1 MSSTISPLTLSL
13 KNFRCWENK
22 TFTFQD
28 NGIILISGIS
38 GKGKST
44 ILNAILYVIT
54 GNVKNVT
61 TFGKEKSNM
70 EVVLSIQDLVIT
82 RGKNPT
88 RFTVKQGMRVYE
100 EDQAQHIINSYFGND
115 FKHISYIDQDNC
127 NSFVYLSP
135 EAKMTFL
142 RHLLLSAEP
151 IDDIKDKIKAKM
163 DACKKELATEE
174 ATLTTSLSF
183 LKTLQYKENVCKIG
197 KRHITIDNYTDT
209 IDTQRANLDTSKKNR
224 VKLVTKVDKLEK
236 DFKTYT
242 EQSARLT
249 KLVEIKDEL
258 DVYDI
263 NSLTDRRDEL
273 VKKKKNIEDHSKY
286 IEERKKYRQQCDEL
300 AHLKIKCDAF
310 HPDTFVDIA
319 LLEKM
324 LKHYQS
330 ICSLESQIG
339 EDKEEALTK
348 SSELLKTE
356 IAHIQRILD
365 QQHVYECPSCEAPLK
380 MNNGV
385 LIKVDAFIRE
395 NKENKENKEKEMT
408 TGDLVRKQQQL
419 DRVFKDLT
427 LLERATTEYNA
438 HFDALD
444 DLLKDT
450 PYNTETD
457 FAERIATLK
466 KEERAYTIAKDAYT
480 TLWQKVEAVKGSEEK
495 ENEKKEDSNTP
506 PDDGDDL
513 FMILE
518 KLASIN
524 QSIKRHDDLRQRLNA
539 IQTAGF
545 EMIDDPSDAMLDT
558 KQKIVEYEQKIDAY
572 TSSIDQLQEWKRVEE
587 ANQKFTEL
595 STAIQ
600 RYKDAKDYL
609 MEELKCCEKL
619 LYFVKDAETRSIH
632 QFIDSLNK
640 HAGLYIEDF
649 FPDEDIRVELVTN
662 KELKSGKDKLGL
674 FFDVSYKTIKGDID
688 FLSGGQRDRVNLAFT
703 LAFSELV
710 QNKMLLLDECISSLD
725 SETSDTVVDTLKEKY
740 KGKLVICVAHQVNTG
755 VFDTVLHV

>member
-1 MSSTISPLTLSL
+1 MSGVVTLSL

-44 ILNAILYVIT
+44 ILNAILFVIT
-54 GNVKNVT
+54 GNVKNVV
-61 TFGKEKSNM
+61 TFGKEKANM

-100 EDQAQHIINSYFGND
+100 EDQAQNIINSYFGCD
-115 FKHISYIDQDNC
+115 FKHISYIDQDNS

-142 RHLLLSAEP
+142 RHLLLSTEP

-163 DACKKELATEE
+163 DACKKELITEE
-174 ATLTTSLSF
+174 ATLATSLSF

-197 KRHITIDNYTDT
+197 KRNITVDNYTDT
-209 IDTQRANLDTSKKNR
+209 IETQRANLDTSKKNR
-224 VKLVTKVDKLEK
+224 VKLITKCSGLEK
-236 DFKTYT
+236 DFKMYT
-242 EQSARLT
+242 EQSSRLT
-249 KLVEIKDEL
+249 KLVEMKDEL
-258 DVYDI
+258 AVYDI
-263 NSLTDRRDEL
+263 DSLTDRRDEL
-273 VKKKKNIEDHSKY
+273 VDKKKKIENHSKY
-286 IEERKKYRQQCDEL
+286 IEERKIYLQQREEL
-300 AHLKIKCDAF
+300 AQLKIKLEAF
-310 HPDTFVDIA
+310 HPETYADIL

-356 IAHIQRILD
+356 ISHIQRVLD
-365 QQHVYECPSCEAPLK
+365 QQHVYECPSCQAPLK
-380 MNNGV
+380 MNNGA
-385 LIKVDAFIRE
+385 LIKVDAFIRD
-395 NKENKENKEKEMT
+395 NKDEKMSN
-408 TGDLVRKQQQL
+408 GDLVRKQQQL

-427 LLERATTEYNA
+427 LLERATTEYNS
-438 HFDALD
+438 HFDALE

-450 PYNTETD
+450 VYNTETD
-457 FAERIATLK
+457 FAERIGTLK
-466 KEERAYTIAKDAYT
+466 KEERAYTLALNAYT
-480 TLWQKVEAVKGSEEK
+480 TLSQKVDAFVESK
-495 ENEKKEDSNTP
+495 
-506 PDDGDDL
+506 DDKDDKDESDDDL
-513 FMILE
+513 FVILE
-518 KLASIN
+518 KLATIN
-524 QSIKRHDDLRQRLNA
+524 QSIKRYNELQQRVA
-539 IQTAGF
+539 VIQTAGL
-545 EMIDDPSDAMLDT
+545 ELIEDPSDAIVDT
-558 KQKIVEYEQKIDAY
+558 KQKIDEYEQKINVY
-572 TSSIDQLQEWKRVEE
+572 TTSIDQLQEWKRVDD

-595 STAIQ
+595 SSAIQ
-600 RYKDAKDYL
+600 RSKDAKEYL

-632 QFIDSLNK
+632 QFIDSLNR
-640 HAGLYIEDF
+640 HASLYIEDF

-740 KGKLVICVAHQVNTG
+740 KGKLVMCVAHQVNTG
-755 VFDTVLHV
+755 VFDQVVNV

>member
-1 MSSTISPLTLSL
+1 
-13 KNFRCWENK
+13 
-22 TFTFQD
+22 
-28 NGIILISGIS
+28 
-38 GKGKST
+38 
-44 ILNAILYVIT
+44 
-54 GNVKNVT
+54 
-61 TFGKEKSNM
+61 
-70 EVVLSIQDLVIT
+70 
-82 RGKNPT
+82 
-88 RFTVKQGMRVYE
+88 
-100 EDQAQHIINSYFGND
+100 
-115 FKHISYIDQDNC
+115 
-127 NSFVYLSP
+127 
-135 EAKMTFL
+135 
-142 RHLLLSAEP
+142 
-151 IDDIKDKIKAKM
+151 
-163 DACKKELATEE
+163 
-174 ATLTTSLSF
+174 
-183 LKTLQYKENVCKIG
+183 
-197 KRHITIDNYTDT
+197 
-209 IDTQRANLDTSKKNR
+209 
-224 VKLVTKVDKLEK
+224 
-236 DFKTYT
+236 
-242 EQSARLT
+242 
-249 KLVEIKDEL
+249 
-258 DVYDI
+258 
-263 NSLTDRRDEL
+263 
-273 VKKKKNIEDHSKY
+273 
-286 IEERKKYRQQCDEL
+286 
-300 AHLKIKCDAF
+300 
-310 HPDTFVDIA
+310 
-319 LLEKM
+319 
-324 LKHYQS
+324 
-330 ICSLESQIG
+330 
-339 EDKEEALTK
+339 
-348 SSELLKTE
+348 
-356 IAHIQRILD
+356 
-365 QQHVYECPSCEAPLK
+365 
-380 MNNGV
+380 
-385 LIKVDAFIRE
+385 
-395 NKENKENKEKEMT
+395 MT

-427 LLERATTEYNA
+427 LIERATTEYNA

-495 ENEKKEDSNTP
+495 ENEKKEDSNTS

-545 EMIDDPSDAMLDT
+545 EMIEDPSDAMLDT

-600 RYKDAKDYL
+600 RCKDAKDYL

-740 KGKLVICVAHQVNTG
+740 KGKLVICVAHQVNT
-755 VFDTVLHV
+755 VVYDTVLHV

>member
-1 MSSTISPLTLSL
+1 MSGGVLTLSL

-22 TFTFQD
+22 TFTFQN

-54 GNVKNVT
+54 GNVKNVV
-61 TFGKEKSNM
+61 TFGKEKANM

-88 RFTVKQGMRVYE
+88 RFSVKQGMRVYE
-100 EDQAQHIINSYFGND
+100 EDQAQHLINSYFGHD
-115 FKHISYIDQDNC
+115 FKHISYIDQDNS

-163 DACKKELATEE
+163 DACKKELTTQE
-174 ATLTTSLSF
+174 ATITTSLSF
-183 LKTLQYKENVCKIG
+183 LKTLQYNENVCKIG
-197 KRHITIDNYTDT
+197 KRHITVNNYTDT
-209 IDTQRANLDTSKKNR
+209 IETQRANLDTSKKNR
-224 VKLVTKVDKLEK
+224 VKLVTKCSGLEK

-258 DVYDI
+258 AVYDI
-263 NSLTDRRDEL
+263 DSLTDRRDEL
-273 VKKKKNIEDHSKY
+273 VDKKKNIEDHSKY
-286 IEERKKYRQQCDEL
+286 IEERKKYRQQCEEL
-300 AHLKIKCDAF
+300 AHLKIKRDAF

-324 LKHYQS
+324 LKHYQT

-339 EDKEEALTK
+339 EDKEDALTTL
-348 SSELLKTE
+348 SELLKTE
-356 IAHIQRILD
+356 ISHIQRVLD
-365 QQHVYECPSCEAPLK
+365 QQHVYECPSCQAPLK
-380 MNNGV
+380 MNNGA

-395 NKENKENKEKEMT
+395 KEKEMT
-408 TGDLVRKQQQL
+408 TGDLLRKQQQL

-438 HFDALD
+438 HFDALE

-466 KEERAYTIAKDAYT
+466 KEERAYTIALNAYT
-480 TLWQKVEAVKGSEEK
+480 TLLQKAEAYKGSK
-495 ENEKKEDSNTP
+495 ENKESEEESETP
-506 PDDGDDL
+506 HDDGDDL

-524 QSIKRHDDLRQRLNA
+524 QSIKRHNDLQQRVNA
-539 IQTAGF
+539 IQTAGLQLI
-545 EMIDDPSDAMLDT
+545 EDPSDDIVDT

-572 TSSIDQLQEWKRVEE
+572 TTSIDQLQEWKRVND

-600 RYKDAKDYL
+600 RSKDAKDYL

-649 FPDEDIRVELVTN
+649 FLDEDIRVELVTN

-755 VFDTVLHV
+755 VFDTVLNV

>member
-1 MSSTISPLTLSL
+1 MSAGGVLTLSL

-115 FKHISYIDQDNC
+115 FKHISYIDQDNS

-142 RHLLLSAEP
+142 RHLLLSTEP
-151 IDDIKDKIKAKM
+151 IDDIKDKIKTKM
-163 DACKKELATEE
+163 DACKKELVTQE

-183 LKTLQYKENVCKIG
+183 LKTLQYNENICKIG
-197 KRHITIDNYTDT
+197 KRHITVDNYMDT

-242 EQSARLT
+242 EQSSRLT

-263 NSLTDRRDEL
+263 DSLTYRRDEL
-273 VKKKKNIEDHSKY
+273 VEKKKNIEDYSKY

-310 HPDTFVDIA
+310 RSDTFVDIA
-319 LLEKM
+319 LLEKT
-324 LKHYQS
+324 LKHYQV

-348 SSELLKTE
+348 SSELLKSE
-356 IAHIQRILD
+356 ISHIQRVLD
-365 QQHVYECPSCEAPLK
+365 QQHVYECPSCQAPLK
-380 MNNGV
+380 INNGA

-395 NKENKENKEKEMT
+395 NKEKEKEMT
-408 TGDLVRKQQQL
+408 TGDLLRKQQQL

-438 HFDALD
+438 HFDALE

-480 TLWQKVEAVKGSEEK
+480 TLLQKVEATKGSK
-495 ENEKKEDSNTP
+495 ENKESEEESGDKDNT

-524 QSIKRHDDLRQRLNA
+524 QSIKRYNDLQQRLNA
-539 IQTAGF
+539 IQTAGL
-545 EMIDDPSDAMLDT
+545 ELIEDPSDAMVDT
-558 KQKIVEYEQKIDAY
+558 KQKIVEYEQKIDVY
-572 TSSIDQLQEWKRVEE
+572 TTSIDQLQDWKRVND

-600 RYKDAKDYL
+600 HCKDAKDYL

-619 LYFVKDAETRSIH
+619 LYFVKEAETRSIH

-740 KGKLVICVAHQVNTG
+740 KGKLVMCVAHQVNTG
-755 VFDTVLHV
+755 VFDTVLNV

>member
-1 MSSTISPLTLSL
+1 MSGGGVLTLSL

-28 NGIILISGIS
+28 NGIVLISGIS

-44 ILNAILYVIT
+44 LLNAILFVIT
-54 GNVKNVT
+54 GNVKNVV
-61 TFGKEKSNM
+61 TFGKEKANM

-88 RFTVKQGMRVYE
+88 RFTVKQGMRIYE
-100 EDQAQHIINSYFGND
+100 EDQAQHIINSYFGCD
-115 FKHISYIDQDNC
+115 FKHISYIDQDNS

-142 RHLLLSAEP
+142 RNLLLSAEP

-163 DACKKELATEE
+163 DACKKELITEE

-197 KRHITIDNYTDT
+197 KRNITVDNYMDT
-209 IDTQRANLDTSKKNR
+209 IETQRANLDTSKKNR
-224 VKLVTKVDKLEK
+224 VKLITKCYGLEK

-263 NSLTDRRDEL
+263 DSLTERRDEL
-273 VKKKKNIEDHSKY
+273 VDKKKNIENHSKY
-286 IEERKKYRQQCDEL
+286 IEERKTYLKQVEEL
-300 AHLKIKCDAF
+300 AQLKIKLEAF
-310 HPDTFVDIA
+310 HPETFADII

-339 EDKEEALTK
+339 EDKEETLTK
-348 SSELLKTE
+348 SSELLKSE
-356 IAHIQRILD
+356 ISHIQRVLD
-365 QQHVYECPSCEAPLK
+365 QQHVYECPSCQVPLK
-380 MNNGV
+380 MNNGI
-385 LIKVDAFIRE
+385 LKKVDAFV
-395 NKENKENKEKEMT
+395 KEIEQKELSI
-408 TGDLVRKQQQL
+408 GDLVRKQQQL

-427 LLERATTEYNA
+427 LLERATTEYNS
-438 HFDALD
+438 HFDALE

-450 PYNTETD
+450 IYNTETD

-466 KEERAYTIAKDAYT
+466 KEERAYTIALNSYT
-480 TLWQKVEAVKGSEEK
+480 TLSQKVDAFVSSEK
-495 ENEKKEDSNTP
+495 AENES
-506 PDDGDDL
+506 DGSDGSDESDDDL
-513 FMILE
+513 FVILE
-518 KLASIN
+518 KLATIN
-524 QSIKRHDDLRQRLNA
+524 QSIKRYNDLQQRVTA
-539 IQTAGF
+539 IQTVGF
-545 EMIDDPSDAMLDT
+545 EMIEDPSDAIVDT
-558 KQKIVEYEQKIDAY
+558 KQKIDEYEQKINVY
-572 TSSIDQLQEWKRVEE
+572 TTSIDQLQEWKRVDD

-595 STAIQ
+595 SSAIQ
-600 RYKDAKDYL
+600 RSKDAKEYL

-740 KGKLVICVAHQVNTG
+740 KGKLVMCVAHQVNTG
-755 VFDTVLHV
+755 VFDQVLNV

>member
-1 MSSTISPLTLSL
+1 MSGVVTLSL

-44 ILNAILYVIT
+44 ILNAILFVIT
-54 GNVKNVT
+54 GNVKNVV
-61 TFGKEKSNM
+61 TFGKEKANM

-100 EDQAQHIINSYFGND
+100 EDQAQNIINSYFGCD
-115 FKHISYIDQDNC
+115 FKHISYIDQDNS

-142 RHLLLSAEP
+142 RHLLLSTEP

-163 DACKKELATEE
+163 DACKKELITEE
-174 ATLTTSLSF
+174 ATLATSLSF

-197 KRHITIDNYTDT
+197 KRNITVDNYTDT
-209 IDTQRANLDTSKKNR
+209 IETQRANLDTSKKNR
-224 VKLVTKVDKLEK
+224 VKLITKCSGLEK
-236 DFKTYT
+236 DFKMYT
-242 EQSARLT
+242 EQSSRLT
-249 KLVEIKDEL
+249 KLVEMKDEL
-258 DVYDI
+258 AVYDI
-263 NSLTDRRDEL
+263 DSLTDRRDEL
-273 VKKKKNIEDHSKY
+273 VDKKKKIENHSKY
-286 IEERKKYRQQCDEL
+286 IEERKIYLQQREEL
-300 AHLKIKCDAF
+300 AQLKIKLEAF
-310 HPDTFVDIA
+310 HPETFADIL

-356 IAHIQRILD
+356 ITHIQRVLD
-365 QQHVYECPSCEAPLK
+365 QQHVYECPSCQAPLK
-380 MNNGV
+380 MNNGA
-385 LIKVDAFIRE
+385 LIKVDTFIRD
-395 NKENKENKEKEMT
+395 NKDIKDEKMSN
-408 TGDLVRKQQQL
+408 GDLVRKQQQL

-427 LLERATTEYNA
+427 LLERATTEYNS
-438 HFDALD
+438 HFDALE

-450 PYNTETD
+450 VYNTETD

-466 KEERAYTIAKDAYT
+466 KEERAYTIVLNAYT
-480 TLWQKVEAVKGSEEK
+480 TLSQKVDAFVESK
-495 ENEKKEDSNTP
+495 
-506 PDDGDDL
+506 DDKDESDESDESDDL
-513 FMILE
+513 FVILE
-518 KLASIN
+518 KLATIN
-524 QSIKRHDDLRQRLNA
+524 QSIKRYNELQQRVA
-539 IQTAGF
+539 VIQTAGL
-545 EMIDDPSDAMLDT
+545 ELIEDPSDAIVDT
-558 KQKIVEYEQKIDAY
+558 KQKIDEYEQKINVY
-572 TSSIDQLQEWKRVEE
+572 TTSIDQLQEWKRVDD

-595 STAIQ
+595 SSAIQ
-600 RYKDAKDYL
+600 RSKDAKEYL

-632 QFIDSLNK
+632 QFIDSLNR
-640 HAGLYIEDF
+640 HASLYIEDF

-740 KGKLVICVAHQVNTG
+740 KGKLVMCVAHQVNTG
-755 VFDTVLHV
+755 VFDQVVNV

>member
-1 MSSTISPLTLSL
+1 MSGGVLTLSL

-28 NGIILISGIS
+28 NGIVLISGIS

-44 ILNAILYVIT
+44 LLNAILFVIT
-54 GNVKNVT
+54 GNVKNVV
-61 TFGKEKSNM
+61 TFGKEKANM

-88 RFTVKQGMRVYE
+88 RFTVKQGMRIYE
-100 EDQAQHIINSYFGND
+100 EDQAQNIINSYFGCD
-115 FKHISYIDQDNC
+115 FKHISYIDQDNS

-142 RHLLLSAEP
+142 RNLLLSAEP
-151 IDDIKDKIKAKM
+151 IDDIKDKIKTKM
-163 DACKKELATEE
+163 DACKKELISEE

-197 KRHITIDNYTDT
+197 KRNITVDNYTDT
-209 IDTQRANLDTSKKNR
+209 IETQRANLDTSKKNR
-224 VKLVTKVDKLEK
+224 IKLITKCSGLEK

-263 NSLTDRRDEL
+263 DSLTDRRDEL
-273 VKKKKNIEDHSKY
+273 VDKKKNIENHSKY
-286 IEERKKYRQQCDEL
+286 IEERKTYLKQVEEL
-300 AHLKIKCDAF
+300 AQLKIKLDTF
-310 HPDTFVDIA
+310 HPETFADII

-348 SSELLKTE
+348 SSELLKSE
-356 IAHIQRILD
+356 ISHIQRVLD
-365 QQHVYECPSCEAPLK
+365 QQHVYECPSCQVPLK
-380 MNNGV
+380 MNNGI
-385 LIKVDAFIRE
+385 LKKVDAFV
-395 NKENKENKEKEMT
+395 KEIEQKELSI
-408 TGDLVRKQQQL
+408 GDLVRKQQQL

-427 LLERATTEYNA
+427 LLERATTEYNS
-438 HFDALD
+438 HFDALE

-450 PYNTETD
+450 VYNTETD

-466 KEERAYTIAKDAYT
+466 KEERAYTIALNSYT
-480 TLWQKVEAVKGSEEK
+480 TLSQKVDAFVDSGKSENGS
-495 ENEKKEDSNTP
+495 
-506 PDDGDDL
+506 DGSDDDL
-513 FMILE
+513 FVILE
-518 KLASIN
+518 KLATIN
-524 QSIKRHDDLRQRLNA
+524 QSIKRYNDLQQRISA
-539 IQTAGF
+539 IQTVGF
-545 EMIDDPSDAMLDT
+545 EMIEDPSDAIVDT
-558 KQKIVEYEQKIDAY
+558 KQKIDEYEQKINVY
-572 TSSIDQLQEWKRVEE
+572 TTSIDQLQEWKRVDD

-595 STAIQ
+595 SSAIQ
-600 RYKDAKDYL
+600 RSKDAKEYL
-609 MEELKCCEKL
+609 VEELKCCEKL
-619 LYFVKDAETRSIH
+619 MYFVKDAETRSIH

-740 KGKLVICVAHQVNTG
+740 KGKLVMCVAHQVNTG
-755 VFDTVLHV
+755 VFDQVLNV

>member
-1 MSSTISPLTLSL
+1 MSSSSVITLSL

-44 ILNAILYVIT
+44 ILNAILFVIT

-61 TFGKEKSNM
+61 TFGKEKANM
-70 EVVLSIQDLVIT
+70 EVVFSIQDLVIT

-88 RFTVKQGMRVYE
+88 RFTVKQGMRIYE
-100 EDQAQHIINSYFGND
+100 EDQAQNIINSYFGCD
-115 FKHISYIDQDNC
+115 FKHISYIDQDNS

-142 RHLLLSAEP
+142 RHLLLSTEP

-163 DACKKELATEE
+163 DACKKELITEE

-197 KRHITIDNYTDT
+197 KRNITVDNYTDT
-209 IDTQRANLDTSKKNR
+209 IETQRANLDTSKKNR
-224 VKLVTKVDKLEK
+224 LKLISKCSGLEK

-242 EQSARLT
+242 EQSSRLT
-249 KLVEIKDEL
+249 KLVEMKDEL

-273 VKKKKNIEDHSKY
+273 VDKKKKIENHSKY
-286 IEERKKYRQQCDEL
+286 IEERKIYLQQCEEL
-300 AHLKIKCDAF
+300 AQLKIKLEAF
-310 HPDTFVDIA
+310 HPETYADIL

-356 IAHIQRILD
+356 ISHIQRVLD
-365 QQHVYECPSCEAPLK
+365 QQHVYECPSCQAPLK
-380 MNNGV
+380 MNNGI
-385 LIKVDAFIRE
+385 LKKVDAFV
-395 NKENKENKEKEMT
+395 KEIEQKELSI
-408 TGDLVRKQQQL
+408 GDLVRKQQQL

-427 LLERATTEYNA
+427 LLERATTEYNS
-438 HFDALD
+438 HFDALE

-450 PYNTETD
+450 VYNTETD

-466 KEERAYTIAKDAYT
+466 KEERAYTIVLNAYT
-480 TLWQKVEAVKGSEEK
+480 TLSQKVDAFVESK
-495 ENEKKEDSNTP
+495 
-506 PDDGDDL
+506 DDKDDKDEGDDDL
-513 FMILE
+513 FVILE
-518 KLASIN
+518 KLATIN
-524 QSIKRHDDLRQRLNA
+524 QSIKRYNDLQQRVAA
-539 IQTAGF
+539 IQTAGL
-545 EMIDDPSDAMLDT
+545 ELIEDPSDAIVDT
-558 KQKIVEYEQKIDAY
+558 KQKIDEYEQKINVY
-572 TSSIDQLQEWKRVEE
+572 TTSIDQLQEWKRVDD

-595 STAIQ
+595 SSAIQ
-600 RYKDAKDYL
+600 RSKDAKEYL

-632 QFIDSLNK
+632 QFIDSLNR
-640 HAGLYIEDF
+640 HASLYIEDF

-740 KGKLVICVAHQVNTG
+740 KGKLVMCVAHQVNTG
-755 VFDTVLHV
+755 VFDQVVNV